1 MSRMTFSPI
10 TSRRGLA
17 RLRHRS
23 RPHNVA
29 RLRHRQ
35 LQAERLED
43 RRLLAYADFELSS
56 LLPANGGDGST
67 GFVVSGITDGGK
79 LGYPISNSQPLG
91 DVNQDGIDDFLLS
104 APGTNGGTAASQAYI
119 IFGRARGGFPAVLDL
134 TTLDGTNG
142 YVIDGVSP
150 ILGAGTFAGGAGDMN
165 HDGFQ
170 DIAIMAAGQA
180 PDGNVL
186 RGGRTFVLYGG
197 SANLAALDAADGTS
211 NGRIELSSFDAPTA
225 DGTHGFVINGY
236 EIPSLGQESA

>member
-1 MSRMTFSPI
+1 MSRMTFSPT
-10 TSRRGLA
+10 TSRRDLA

-29 RLRHRQ
+29 HLRHRQ

-104 APGTNGGTAASQAYI
+104 APGTNGGTAAGQAYV
-119 IFGRARGGFPAVLDL
+119 IFGRAGGGFPAELDL

-150 ILGAGTFAGGAGDMN
+150 ILRCRHFRGRGRRHEPRRFPGYC
-165 HDGFQ
+165 HH
-170 DIAIMAAGQA
+170 
-180 PDGNVL
+180 
-186 RGGRTFVLYGG
+186 GGRA
-197 SANLAALDAADGTS
+197 SARWQCPARRPDIRALWRHAPIWLHSTLPTAPRMDG
-211 NGRIELSSFDAPTA
+211 SSFPLSMRRLPTA
-225 DGTHGFVINGY
+225 RTD
-236 EIPSLGQESA
+236 L